1 MVWLQGSAGSGEGWP
16 REWPRDDWRFA
27 KLVIEVVA
35 LVTRIDPREIMT
47 ETRNAAPAARARQ
60 IAMYL
65 AHTGLNWTQART
77 GSAFGRDRSTVGY
90 ACTRVEDLRE
100 NPAFDARMGG
110 LERWLQALPAVE
122 APL

>member
-1 MVWLQGSAGSGEGWP
+1 MAWLESGFGSGEGWP
-16 REWPRDDWRFA
+16 KDDWRFA

-35 LVTRIDPREIMT
+35 LATRLDPREIMT
-47 ETRNAAPAARARQ
+47 DTRNAAPAARARQ

-77 GSAFGRDRSTVGY
+77 GSAFGRDRSTVGH

-100 NPAFDARMGG
+100 DPAFDARLGG
-110 LERWLQALPAVE
+110 LESWLQALPGVE